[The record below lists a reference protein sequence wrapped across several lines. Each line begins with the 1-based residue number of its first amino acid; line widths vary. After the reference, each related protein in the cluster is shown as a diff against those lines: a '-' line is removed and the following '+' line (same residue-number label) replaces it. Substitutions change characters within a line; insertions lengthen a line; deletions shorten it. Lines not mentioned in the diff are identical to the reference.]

1 MGFNFTNNM
10 WSMPMMNNG
19 FGYGNN
25 FNWGTP
31 SWGTSAWTTSSSSS
45 SKKESAEE
53 YEARIKKEIAQK
65 NEQKK
70 VLLTQRQE
78 LQKGLTQIQEQ
89 QAALNGTVKEDG
101 SVEVK
106 GAIQADGTIKE
117 EKLENMSTG
126 AKIMRGVGNFFKG
139 IGNVCKSFVGV
150 DPATGKWD
158 PIKCVRN
165 VGIAVGVAALCVFA
179 APLGAAAAA
188 GLASMGAAA
197 GAATAVGTAVAA
209 IPTALGYA
217 GLATGAYMA
226 GKGVYDTAKADT
238 LEEFDKGTQDIGA
251 GVFIGAS
258 SAVGLRSMSKAA
270 GVASA
275 SNGTKLSSVSA
286 GIKNV
291 FVNPWKASAQNFQI
305 ANARFATART
315 FGASYRESFSLAN
328 QAVKNAHADVAEAA
342 FNNKK
347 QNLISK
353 LEQKIADAESR
364 YTNAADPKKRALA
377 ELELE
382 SLYEQQI
389 KLVDELPTTKAE
401 WRTFDR
407 ANKEY
412 NAQLKGYKKAMRPWG
427 KGEVEIG
434 GQKFTTA
441 DKETLSAAIKSIRT
455 SQSEI
460 GQQMSALRAERFSS
474 MRAMAS
480 GELNQAQVEEF
491 GFGTKWYS
499 APSNWVQ
506 SKYYGFSMP
515 KGTMGKAMMLGNAAM
530 YASEPAFAL
539 QGFGKAP
546 AAMPLNGM
554 YAYNPTREASEGLT
568 TVIPAEQYAQAKT
581 GYDSQAQQIKDAIG
595 QIDTQLNAL
604 T

>member
-31 SWGTSAWTTSSSSS
+31 SWGTSAWSASSSSS

-70 VLLTQRQE
+70 ALLTQRQE

-158 PIKCVRN
+158 PLKCVRN
-165 VGIAVGVAALCVFA
+165 VGIGLGVAALCVFA

-188 GLASMGAAA
+188 ALGGGAIAA
-197 GAATAVGTAVAA
+197 GVGTAVAA

-286 GIKNV
+286 GVKNV
-291 FVNPWKASAQNFQI
+291 FVNPWKAASQNFEWASAGYELGGLSGAREAVKLGQ
-305 ANARFATART
+305 ANVAKT
-315 FGASYRESFSLAN
+315 SFEAN
-328 QAVKNAHADVAEAA
+328 Q
-342 FNNKK
+342 
-347 QNLISK
+347 QK
-353 LEQKIADAESR
+353 LMTDLQQKIADAEAR
-364 YTNAADPKKRALA
+364 YSAATDPKAKALIEA
-377 ELELE
+377 EYDGLLNQYSQIE
-382 SLYEQQI
+382 SG
-389 KLVDELPTTKAE
+389 LPTTKAG
-401 WRTFDR
+401 WRNFGSAD
-407 ANKEY
+407 KEY
-412 NAQLKGYKKAMRPWG
+412 TAQLKGYKKAMRPWG
-427 KGEVEIG
+427 KGEVEIC
-434 GQKFTTA
+434 GQKFTSA
-441 DKETLSAAIKSIRT
+441 DKEAVSAAIKSIRT

-460 GQQMSALRAERFSS
+460 AQQMSALRAERFSS

-480 GELNQAQVEEF
+480 GGLDKTQVEEF

-515 KGTMGKAMMLGNAAM
+515 KGTMGKAMMLGNGAM
-530 YASEPAFAL
+530 YVSEPAFAL